1 MFRRPR
7 RLHRASEHDTKNDKQ
22 TAPHDVSACMLK
34 HSINTEN
41 YL

>member
-1 MFRRPR
+1 MFRCPR
-7 RLHRASEHDTKNDKQ
+7 RLHRASEHKNDKQ

-34 HSINTEN
+34 HPINTEN